1 MSYQKDIVAHNI
13 KILNEKEVS
22 LIQHS
27 DEDYIF
33 AALTVEGGGVFKKGL
48 AIGIQEKM
56 VPGLIIYD
64 NENFFGFSEKYG
76 LCLLSGHPEYN
87 LLEIPENTFLKKEER
102 NIIQPSQTEHSNNMN
117 LFKDT
122 EKDDN
127 KYLNIDIQ
135 IKESNN
141 FYITIPKIHSNNKF
155 TLTFNITY
163 IYDIGSIISN
173 VKLVFIN
180 QSEKNVFFNITN
192 NETYYDKDFS
202 NEIEAKS
209 VNKINLEIINEDCF
223 IINKNIYY
231 KK

>member
-1 MSYQKDIVAHNI
+1 MSYQKDIVAHNL

-22 LIQHS
+22 LIQHN

-33 AALTVEGGGVFKKGL
+33 SALTVEGGGVFKKGL

-76 LCLLSGHPEYN
+76 LCLLSKHPEYN
-87 LLEIPENTFLKKEER
+87 LLELPENTFLKKEDR

-122 EKDDN
+122 EKVEN
-127 KYLNIDIQ
+127 KNLNIDIQ
-135 IKESNN
+135 IKETNN
-141 FYITIPKIHSNNKF
+141 FYITIPEIHSNNKF
-155 TLTFNITY
+155 NLTFNITY

-173 VKLVFIN
+173 VNLVLIN
-180 QSEKNVFFNITN
+180 KSDKMVLFSITN
-192 NETYYDKDFS
+192 NEAYYEKEFS

-209 VNKINLEIINEDCF
+209 INKINVKIINEDTF
-223 IINKNIYY
+223 IIS
-231 KK
+231 KKVYQKK

>member
-1 MSYQKDIVAHNI
+1 
-13 KILNEKEVS
+13 
-22 LIQHS
+22 
-27 DEDYIF
+27 
-33 AALTVEGGGVFKKGL
+33 
-48 AIGIQEKM
+48 
-56 VPGLIIYD
+56 
-64 NENFFGFSEKYG
+64 
-76 LCLLSGHPEYN
+76 
-87 LLEIPENTFLKKEER
+87 
-102 NIIQPSQTEHSNNMN
+102 MN

-122 EKDDN
+122 EKDEN

-155 TLTFNITY
+155 TLTFNINY

-180 QSEKNVFFNITN
+180 QSDKNVFFNITN
-192 NETYYDKDFS
+192 NETYYEKDFS

-209 VNKINLEIINEDCF
+209 INKINLEIINEDCF
-223 IINKNIYY
+223 IINKNVYY